1 MPRCPTIPARG
12 GLYDPPVAPL
22 TIATVSL
29 DRPRIGGLERSRL
42 RELGVVAAV
51 LALALALAGCTKEAE
66 TVPVSCL
73 GKPLGMMTALRQAP
87 GAVTLADGTRLS
99 RCVSSARTD
108 GDLQSLGIS
117 LGRTADLLRARAA
130 ADPAA
135 ALQLGYLAGAVRAG
149 ASRAT
154 SGIAEQLA
162 RRMGQLATLGPG
174 ASAAATGALARGA
187 RAGERS
193 G

>member
-1 MPRCPTIPARG
+1 VISAG
-12 GLYDPPVAPL
+12 DAVVSPL
-22 TIATVSL
+22 TIATFSR
-29 DRPRIGGLERSRL
+29 DRPRIGGFRRSRL
-42 RELGVVAAV
+42 RDLGVLAAV
-51 LALALALAGCTKEAE
+51 LALALAGCTKEAE

-73 GKPLGMMTALRQAP
+73 GEPMGMMIALRQAP